1 MTITR
6 RNPALASALLGTAL
20 VGTLALTGCTLEL
33 SPDGASATA
42 PASPA
47 PETSAP
53 ADTDT
58 DTGTDTTAPDD
69 GEPTDDGGAASSGT
83 DSAAAREQ
91 YRAAASQQIT
101 CPDGTVDVQATA
113 QVIELVDDCDS
124 VTVSADGGVLV
135 ARSIGALTITGAVA
149 TVFVDDIGSI
159 TVDVGAD
166 AATVL
171 WESGNPTITDSSA
184 ASTLLPIDQ
193 MVSER

>member
-1 MTITR
+1 MNITR
-6 RNPALASALLGTAL
+6 RNPALASALVGTAL

-33 SPDGASATA
+33 SPDGARSTTA
-42 PASPA
+42 ASPA

-53 ADTDT
+53 APES
-58 DTGTDTTAPDD
+58 TAPGAD
-69 GEPTDDGGAASSGT
+69 EQTDDGGEALTEGDAVAS
-83 DSAAAREQ
+83 REQ

-101 CPDGTVDVQATA
+101 CPTGTVDVQATA
-113 QVIELVDDCDS
+113 QVVELVDDCDT

-135 ARSIGALTITGAVA
+135 ARSIGSLTITGAVA

-171 WESGNPTITDSSA
+171 WESGNPTITDASI

-193 MVSER
+193 MVSGR